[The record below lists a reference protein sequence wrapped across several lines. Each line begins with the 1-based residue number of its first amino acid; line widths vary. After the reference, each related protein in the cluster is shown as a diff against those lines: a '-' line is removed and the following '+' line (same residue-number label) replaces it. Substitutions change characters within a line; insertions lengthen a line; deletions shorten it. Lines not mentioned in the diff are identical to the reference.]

1 MKKFWI
7 TVSLLSLYNFSC
19 FCQQENKGMK
29 NFVSLSYV
37 SGSNDPGAFEISYER
52 MVNPFKIKTGIGV
65 SILPAYQYDPFSSIS
80 VFSIH
85 KKYYKQNLAVFEATP
100 YLFTSRKKEEN
111 KGPYLRG
118 GMNAI
123 PFHLKYDRKI
133 NDTSNEKIDKYIM
146 VFGLTGGIGY
156 QFSLFKNKRGRIEFG
171 GRTSLFRDEPEIIM
185 FKMSAGI
192 NF

>member
-7 TVSLLSLYNFSC
+7 TISLLSLYNFSC

-29 NFVSLSYV
+29 NYVGISYV

-52 MVNPFKIKTGIGV
+52 MVNLFKVKTGIGV
-65 SILPAYQYDPFSSIS
+65 SLLPAYQYDPFSSIS

-85 KKYYKQNLAVFEATP
+85 KKYYRQNLVVFEATP

-118 GMNAI
+118 GINVI
-123 PFHLKYDRKI
+123 PFHLKYDRKV
-133 NDTSNEKIDKYIM
+133 NETIVKTDKHIM
-146 VFGLTGGIGY
+146 VVGLGGGMGY
-156 QFSLFKNKRGRIEFG
+156 QFSLYRNKSGRLEIG
-171 GRTSLFRDEPEIIM
+171 GRTSLFRGEPEIVM
-185 FKMSAGI
+185 FKISAGM